1 MKQDI
6 TDHTAVK
13 KVIMEYLNN
22 FPLIMSITPQTPQEL
37 NQEFNQNKTKKQ
49 NSIKRKYTT

>member
-37 NQEFNQNKTKKQ
+37 NQEFNQNKTKK
-49 NSIKRKYTT
+49 

>member
-6 TDHTAVK
+6 ADHTAVK

-22 FPLIMSITPQTPQEL
+22 FPLITSINPQTPQKL
-37 NQEFNQNKTKKQ
+37 NQEFNQNKKKQ